1 MKISA
6 SKKSMDLLAFFLCFS
21 LLLLPPALG
30 SSSSHYITATQKSAV
45 IRISPDLPEMF
56 VQVNE
61 SRLRSYVQIIQE
73 FGPHPTGSPGLDAL
87 GDYLYGELTAMN
99 ISVKYDPWHEKQKSG
114 KNIVATLPGIHS
126 ATTTVLICA
135 HYDSLA
141 ISPGAEDDGSG
152 VAAVL
157 MIADIMHHYSFNT
170 TVKFVLFSGEEQGLL
185 GSRSYAKNA
194 SATNDNIIGALA
206 LDKIGYAVTSE
217 EGNSLRHHANPA
229 SAWMVNISR
238 SVACR
243 YPNEI
248 GLYVL
253 RLPEDPESDHFSFV
267 EQGYAGSDFVRNAT
281 NPFYHTSEDIAD
293 HMNFSYLTKV
303 CKLALGTIASMA
315 CLYPK
320 LSNHDIK
327 IMMQGSRLSN
337 PAQFSVFVENI
348 NGAADTANV
357 TITVT
362 MKHLLRRGYVQT
374 IKQGITS
381 PCNWSVIK
389 EIKHSW
395 EFDVAGRSFSRG
407 FFKLEVILSGRADD
421 LYLYITQQTY
431 GVILSPFRVLMIPR
445 L

>member
-6 SKKSMDLLAFFLCFS
+6 SKKSMDLLSFFLCFS
-21 LLLLPPALG
+21 LPFFPLALG
-30 SSSSHYITATQKSAV
+30 SLSSHDITAKQMSAV
-45 IRISPDLPEMF
+45 IHISPDLPQMF

-61 SRLRSYVQIIQE
+61 SRLRCYVQIIQE
-73 FGPHPTGSPGLDAL
+73 FGPHPTGSPALDAL
-87 GDYLYGELTAMN
+87 GDYLNSEFTAMN

-126 ATTTVLICA
+126 ATTTILICA

-157 MIADIMHHYSFNT
+157 MIADIMQKYSFNT

-194 SATNDNIIGALA
+194 SDTNDNIIGVLA
-206 LDKIGYAVTSE
+206 LDKIGYAVTNE
-217 EGNSLRHHANPA
+217 EGNSLQHHANPA

-238 SVACR
+238 SVAYR

-248 GLYVL
+248 ELTVL
-253 RLPEDPESDHFSFV
+253 SLPEDPDSDHLSFV

-281 NPFYHTSEDIAD
+281 NPYYHTSEDIAD

-320 LSNHDIK
+320 LSNHDLK

-337 PAQFSVFVENI
+337 PAQFSVFVENT
-348 NGAADTANV
+348 NGTADTANV

-362 MKHLLRRGYVQT
+362 MKHLLRKGYVQT

>member
-6 SKKSMDLLAFFLCFS
+6 SKKSLDILTFFLCFF
-21 LLLLPPALG
+21 LFILPPTLG
-30 SSSSHYITATQKSAV
+30 SPSSYYITATQKPTV
-45 IRISPDLPEMF
+45 TCISSDLPEMF

-73 FGPHPTGSPGLDAL
+73 FGPHPTGSLALDAL
-87 GDYLYGELTAMN
+87 SNYLYSELTAIN
-99 ISVKYDPWHEKQKSG
+99 IPVKYDPWHEKQKSG

-141 ISPGAEDDGSG
+141 ISPGAEDDSSG
-152 VAAVL
+152 VAAIL
-157 MIADIMHHYSFNT
+157 MIVDIMRHYSFNT
-170 TVKFVLFSGEEQGLL
+170 TVNFVLFSGEEQGLL

-194 SATNDNIIGALA
+194 SATNDNIIGVLA

-229 SAWMVNISR
+229 SAWMVNISQ
-238 SVACR
+238 SVAYR

-248 GLYVL
+248 ELTVL
-253 RLPEDPESDHFSFV
+253 SLPEDPDSDHLSFV
-267 EQGYAGSDFVRNAT
+267 EQGYAGSDLVRNST
-281 NPFYHTSEDIAD
+281 NPYYHTSEDIAD
-293 HMNFSYLTKV
+293 HMNFSYLAKV
-303 CKLALGTIASMA
+303 CKLALGTIVSMA
-315 CLYPK
+315 CLCPK
-320 LSNHDIK
+320 LSNHDFK
-327 IMMQGSRLSN
+327 ISMQGSRLST

-357 TITVT
+357 TIAIT
-362 MKHLLRRGYVQT
+362 MKHVLRRGYVQT
-374 IKQGITS
+374 IKQGITT

-407 FFKLEVILSGRADD
+407 FFKLEVIISGRGDD
-421 LYLYITQQTY
+421 LYLYTARQTY
-431 GVILSPFRVLMIPR
+431 GVILSPFRVSMIPCI
-445 L
+445 

>member
-1 MKISA
+1 MN
-6 SKKSMDLLAFFLCFS
+6 LLAFFFCFS
-21 LLLLPPALG
+21 LVILPSTLG
-30 SSSSHYITATQKSAV
+30 SPSSHYITTKQMSAV
-45 IRISPDLPEMF
+45 MRISPDLPQMF

-61 SRLRSYVQIIQE
+61 TRLRSYVQIIQE
-73 FGPHPTGSPGLDAL
+73 VGPHPTGSLAIDAL
-87 GDYLYGELTAMN
+87 GGYLFSEFTAMN
-99 ISVKYDPWHEKQKSG
+99 ISVKYNPWHEKQKSG

-126 ATTTVLICA
+126 ASTTVLICA

-157 MIADIMHHYSFNT
+157 MIADIMRHYSFNT
-170 TVKFVLFSGEEQGLL
+170 TVKFILFSGEEQGLL

-194 SATNDNIIGALA
+194 SATNDNIIGVLA

-217 EGNSLRHHANPA
+217 EGNSLQHHANPA
-229 SAWMVNISR
+229 SAWMVNISQ

-248 GLYVL
+248 ELTVL
-253 RLPEDPESDHFSFV
+253 SLPEDPDSDHLSFV

-281 NPFYHTSEDIAD
+281 NPYYHTSEDIAD

-303 CKLALGTIASMA
+303 CKLTLGTIASMA
-315 CLYPK
+315 CLCPK
-320 LSNHDIK
+320 LSNHDLK

-337 PAQFSVFVENI
+337 SAQFSVFVKNI
-348 NGAADTANV
+348 NGATDTANV

-374 IKQGITS
+374 IKQEITT
-381 PCNWSVIK
+381 PCNWSVTK

-395 EFDVAGRSFSRG
+395 EFDVAGRRFSRG
-407 FFKLEVILSGRADD
+407 LFKLEVIVSGRADD

>member
-1 MKISA
+1 M
-6 SKKSMDLLAFFLCFS
+6 
-21 LLLLPPALG
+21 
-30 SSSSHYITATQKSAV
+30 T
-45 IRISPDLPEMF
+45 
-56 VQVNE
+56 
-61 SRLRSYVQIIQE
+61 
-73 FGPHPTGSPGLDAL
+73 
-87 GDYLYGELTAMN
+87 
-99 ISVKYDPWHEKQKSG
+99 
-114 KNIVATLPGIHS
+114 
-126 ATTTVLICA
+126 
-135 HYDSLA
+135 
-141 ISPGAEDDGSG
+141 
-152 VAAVL
+152 
-157 MIADIMHHYSFNT
+157 ADIMCHYSFNT
-170 TVKFVLFSGEEQGLL
+170 TVQFILFSGEEQGLL

-194 SATNDNIIGALA
+194 SVHNKSILGVLA

-243 YPNEI
+243 YPTEVE
-248 GLYVL
+248 LYVL
-253 RLPEDPESDHFSFV
+253 RFPEDPESDHLSFV

-281 NPFYHTSEDIAD
+281 NPYYHTSEDIAD

-320 LSNHDIK
+320 LSNHDLK

-337 PAQFSVFVENI
+337 SAQFSVFVKNI
-348 NGAADTANV
+348 NGATDTANV

-374 IKQGITS
+374 IKQEITT
-381 PCNWSVIK
+381 PCNWSVTK
-389 EIKHSW
+389 EIKYSW
-395 EFDVAGRSFSRG
+395 EFDVAGRRFSRG
-407 FFKLEVILSGRADD
+407 LFKLEVIVSGRADD

>member
-1 MKISA
+1 MKVSV
-6 SKKSMDLLAFFLCFS
+6 SKKSMDLLSFFLCCS

-30 SSSSHYITATQKSAV
+30 SPSSQERTVTQKPTA
-45 IRISPDLPEMF
+45 INLSPDLPGMF

-61 SRLRSYVQIIQE
+61 SHLRSSVQSIQG
-73 FGPHPTGSPGLDAL
+73 FGPHPTGSPALDAV
-87 GDYLYGELTAMN
+87 GDFLFSEFTALN
-99 ISVKYDPWHEKQKSG
+99 ISVKYDPWHEKQNSG
-114 KNIVATLPGIHS
+114 KNIVATIPGVRS
-126 ATTTVLICA
+126 AAATVLICA

-170 TVKFVLFSGEEQGLL
+170 TVKFILFSGEEQGLL

-194 SATNDNIIGALA
+194 SDANENIIGVLA
-206 LDKIGYAVTSE
+206 LDKIGYAITSE
-217 EGNSLRHHANPA
+217 EGNSLKHHANPA
-229 SAWMVNISR
+229 SAWMANISR

-248 GLYVL
+248 ELTVL
-253 RLPEDPESDHFSFV
+253 CLPQDPESDHLSFV

-303 CKLALGTIASMA
+303 CKLALGTIATIA
-315 CLYPK
+315 CFSPK
-320 LSNHDIK
+320 LNNRDLK
-327 IMMQGSRLSN
+327 IMLQGSLLSN
-337 PAQFSVFVENI
+337 PAQFSVFVEN
-348 NGAADTANV
+348 NNNAADTANV

-374 IKQGITS
+374 IKQGITT
-381 PCNWSVIK
+381 PCNWSVVK
-389 EIKHSW
+389 EINHSW
-395 EFDVAGRSFSRG
+395 KFDVAGRSFSRG

-421 LYLYITQQTY
+421 LYLYVTQQTY

-445 L
+445 I

>member
-1 MKISA
+1 MEINA
-6 SKKSMDLLAFFLCFS
+6 SKKSMNLLVFFFCFS
-21 LLLLPPALG
+21 LVLLPSTLG
-30 SSSSHYITATQKSAV
+30 SPSSHYITTRQTSVV
-45 IRISPDLPEMF
+45 IRISPDLPQMF
-56 VQVNE
+56 VQVKE
-61 SRLRSYVQIIQE
+61 TRLRSYVQIIQK
-73 FGPHPTGSPGLDAL
+73 FGPHPTGSQAIDAL
-87 GDYLYGELTAMN
+87 GGYLFSEFTAMN
-99 ISVKYDPWHEKQKSG
+99 ISVKYDPWNEKQKSG

-126 ATTTVLICA
+126 ASTTVLICA

-157 MIADIMHHYSFNT
+157 MIADIMRHYSFNT

-194 SATNDNIIGALA
+194 SATNDNIISVLA

>member
-6 SKKSMDLLAFFLCFS
+6 SKKSMDILLFFLCCS

-30 SSSSHYITATQKSAV
+30 SPSSHDRIATQKPAV
-45 IRISPDLPEMF
+45 IHLSPDLPEMF
-56 VQVNE
+56 MQVNE
-61 SRLRSYVQIIQE
+61 SHLRSTVRSIQE
-73 FGPHPTGSPGLDAL
+73 FGPHPTGSPALDAL
-87 GDYLYGELTAMN
+87 GDFLFSEFTAMN

-114 KNIVATLPGIHS
+114 KNIVATLPGIRS
-126 ATTTVLICA
+126 AAATVLMCA

-152 VAAVL
+152 IAAVL
-157 MIADIMHHYSFNT
+157 IIADIMHHYSFNT

-194 SATNDNIIGALA
+194 SAANENITGVLA

-229 SAWMVNISR
+229 SAWMANISR

-248 GLYVL
+248 GLTVIT
-253 RLPEDPESDHFSFV
+253 LPEDPDSDHFSFV

-315 CLYPK
+315 CLCPK
-320 LSNHDIK
+320 LNNHDIK
-327 IMMQGSRLSN
+327 IMMKGSLLSN
-337 PAQFSVFVENI
+337 PAQFSVLVENI

-362 MKHLLRRGYVQT
+362 MTHLLRRGYVQT
-374 IKQGITS
+374 IKQGMTT
-381 PCNWSVIK
+381 PCNWCMIK

-421 LYLYITQQTY
+421 LYLYVTQQTY
-431 GVILSPFRVLMIPR
+431 GAILSPFRVLMVPR
-445 L
+445 F